1 MRIALMD
8 VFLVTGATGFV
19 GSWCV
24 KTLLDNGC
32 KVRCTVRDPSAKKCD
47 FLRLLKGA
55 DERLELVK
63 ADLLDTE
70 DAWRLVV
77 RGCSVVLHT
86 ASPFVIEGVPEGQ
99 EEAFFMEPAVKG
111 TEVVVQ
117 ACLAEK
123 VRRVVL
129 TSSVAAVMNGH
140 GQNSPS
146 FAAPGADESTW
157 TNVQG
162 LQLPAEMYTKSKTV
176 AEQTAW
182 DLVKGT
188 DMELAVVNPG
198 LVTGP
203 FLSMD
208 TSTGSLAVLRIIL
221 NKEYPFL
228 PDTPLTIVDVRDV
241 AKLHYLAAVQP
252 SASGKRHLG
261 ASASESVS
269 FVELAQILDRAG
281 FDVPTG
287 QAPSFLLKFLSV
299 FDPKLKLTIPT
310 LGRKLHV
317 NAINANAL
325 MGGQWIPVETSVVD
339 MARCM
344 MELGQYGR
352 MKSSENRRWCNFLN

>member
-1 MRIALMD
+1 MD

-24 KTLLDNGC
+24 KTLLDSGC

-70 DAWRLVV
+70 DAWRSVV
-77 RGCSVVLHT
+77 RGCSVVMHT

-111 TEVVVQ
+111 TEVVVK

-129 TSSVAAVMNGH
+129 TSSIAAVMYGH
-140 GQNSPS
+140 GDNSPA
-146 FAAPGADESTW
+146 FTAPGPDESVW
-157 TNVQG
+157 TNVGG
-162 LQLPAEMYTKSKTV
+162 LQLPAEMYYKSKAV

-182 DLVKGT
+182 NLVKGT

-208 TSTGSLAVLRIIL
+208 TSSGSLAALRIIL

-228 PDTPLTIVDVRDV
+228 PDTPFTTVDVRDV
-241 AKLHYLAAVQP
+241 AKLHHLAAVQP
-252 SASGKRHLG
+252 SAAGKRHLG

-269 FVELAQILDRAG
+269 FVDLAHILDRAG

-287 QAPSFLLKFLSV
+287 KAPSFLLKFLSI

-310 LGRKLHV
+310 LGRKLYV
-317 NAINANAL
+317 NPTNANAL
-325 MGGQWIPVETSVVD
+325 MGGQWIPVEASVVD
-339 MARCM
+339 MARSM

-352 MKSSENRRWCNFLN
+352 LKNTENKRWCNF